1 VTKGDSGSD
10 SGASVST
17 PHTQE
22 KLCNKQYDTQEAP
35 FGSTSRRE
43 HSLDRRNKHRIA
55 SPFRSTT
62 QAPIRHRTDRR
73 RSRAEAIT
81 RRPGKVRVPGNL
93 QGPGQQR
100 RRLPPKQTVRQP
112 AGASRRRPVLHQA
125 RARQHAKGA
134 TERDTD
140 KRDHRKGHGK
150 KQQTEGTET
159 EGSHQKGAP
168 KGSTKRDTK
177 RDAERD
183 AERYTACGAF
193 VAEIA
198 VPCRTVP
205 YSAFAAVSMEAS
217 KNANENGTEFGT
229 TNTKHHRPNHRRPC
243 HTKIRATA
251 TEIATLL
258 ATAAMGIGRQR
269 QRRWIGARRAR
280 TKLASR
286 NGPQAT
292 RPSCWTPETMQYI
305 IHSAA
310 ATTVRISTPR
320 KAAYSFLLHHNCSII
335 RLLTS

>member
-1 VTKGDSGSD
+1 MTKGDSGSD

-134 TERDTD
+134 TERDTN

-168 KGSTKRDTK
+168 
-177 RDAERD
+177 
-183 AERYTACGAF
+183 
-193 VAEIA
+193 
-198 VPCRTVP
+198 
-205 YSAFAAVSMEAS
+205 
-217 KNANENGTEFGT
+217 NGTPKG
-229 TNTKHHRPNHRRPC
+229 
-243 HTKIRATA
+243 
-251 TEIATLL
+251 TLL
-258 ATAAMGIGRQR
+258 AERLLQR
-269 QRRWIGARRAR
+269 LPCRAVPYRTRRLQRYQWKHRRTQTR
-280 TKLASR
+280 TEPNSGQR
-286 NGPQAT
+286 
-292 RPSCWTPETMQYI
+292 TP
-305 IHSAA
+305 
-310 ATTVRISTPR
+310 
-320 KAAYSFLLHHNCSII
+320 SII
-335 RLLTS
+335 GPTIAVLVTQRFAQQQQKLQHYWRQQQWGSGDKDNGAG